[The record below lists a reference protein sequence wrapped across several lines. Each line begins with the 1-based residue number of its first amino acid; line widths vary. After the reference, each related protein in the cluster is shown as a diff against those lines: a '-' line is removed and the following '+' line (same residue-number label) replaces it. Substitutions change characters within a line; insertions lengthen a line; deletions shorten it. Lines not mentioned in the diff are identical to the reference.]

1 MVFQHYLRWRVATV
15 IQDFESSSG
24 YHVQH
29 VVEMDVGIQDHLL
42 WSAISE
48 V

>member
-1 MVFQHYLRWRVATV
+1 M
-15 IQDFESSSG
+15 IQGFENSSG

-29 VVEMDVGIQDHLL
+29 VVEMDVEIQEHLV
-42 WSAISE
+42 WSAISA

>member
-1 MVFQHYLRWRVATV
+1 MTQGFA
-15 IQDFESSSG
+15 SSSG

-29 VVEMDVGIQDHLL
+29 VVEMDVGIQEYLV
-42 WSAISE
+42 WSAISA

>member
-1 MVFQHYLRWRVATV
+1 M
-15 IQDFESSSG
+15 IQEFESSSE

-29 VVEMDVGIQDHLL
+29 VVEMDVGIQEHLL
-42 WSAISE
+42 WSAISA